1 MWSVGK
7 RIVLDQPGPR
17 EFFFFKAEDGIRDWS
32 VTGVQTCALPIWP
45 PQPVGATL
53 AGERGAY
60 RLGRPLPSIQVPATV
75 QAVLAARIDR
85 LPPGDKELLQTAS
98 VVGKDVPFALLQAI
112 AEQTEDEL
120 HAAIGRLLAA
130 EFLYEVGIFP
140 DLEYTFK
147 HALAHEVAYGSL
159 LQGRRRQLH
168 GQIVEAIERRYPD
181 RLAEHIERLA
191 HHAFRA

>member
-60 RLGRPLPSIQVPATV
+60 RLGRPLPSIQVPATG

-85 LPPGDKELLQTAS
+85 LPPGGKALLQTAS
-98 VVGKDVPFALLQAI
+98 VEVRR
-112 AEQTEDEL
+112 
-120 HAAIGRLLAA
+120 AACR
-130 EFLYEVGIFP
+130 
-140 DLEYTFK
+140 
-147 HALAHEVAYGSL
+147 
-159 LQGRRRQLH
+159 GRR
-168 GQIVEAIERRYPD
+168 GEAGGGGGRND
-181 RLAEHIERLA
+181 AEEEGG
-191 HHAFRA
+191 